1 MHSPSVPWLSPQSI
15 LSVQIPVR
23 RDSRVERCAGANPQ
37 GVRNAIRKLRR
48 KLGDDAGNPE
58 FILSDHGL
66 GYRMT
71 GAFLSTW
78 VRNIGSIAVV
88 GAAETPV
95 IVPSRRV
102 PPAPAAAPPGR

>member
-1 MHSPSVPWLSPQSI
+1 MQT
-15 LSVQIPVR
+15 PVR
-23 RDSRVERCAGANPQ
+23 RESRVERCAGANPQ
-37 GVRNAIRKLRR
+37 RVRNAIRKLRR

-58 FILSDHGL
+58 FILSEHGP

-71 GAFLSTW
+71 GAFLSTR